1 MTEHLVQDTP
11 GSPAGAGQPWR
22 LSQHLLED
30 ALLRLRPEGRHL
42 AEPAVFRAPRP
53 PSTNPSPVFLPLLRA
68 GRLPRSTPA
77 CAPPLTPTPACAPP
91 HAAKAEGGAGK
102 ADLRG
107 GRGHNGGGVS
117 DLRLGVGYLV
127 WGRAREAENWVPVVA
142 REEFFR
148 THFKIS
154 IW

>member
-1 MTEHLVQDTP
+1 MV
-11 GSPAGAGQPWR
+11 
-22 LSQHLLED
+22 
-30 ALLRLRPEGRHL
+30 
-42 AEPAVFRAPRP
+42 
-53 PSTNPSPVFLPLLRA
+53 
-68 GRLPRSTPA
+68 
-77 CAPPLTPTPACAPP
+77 
-91 HAAKAEGGAGK
+91 K
-102 ADLRG
+102 RG
-107 GRGHNGGGVS
+107 GGGGWLGVRDLGFS